1 MSFKH
6 LETDQVGL
14 QQAIGRIPTIPFID
28 PLLHHF
34 QSGAV
39 LSVLQP
45 SECSITV
52 MKETTECS
60 LGNRKTEAR
69 DAGFESFP

>member
-6 LETDQVGL
+6 LETHQVGL
-14 QQAIGRIPTIPFID
+14 HRTFGRILTIPFID
-28 PLLHHF
+28 LLPHHF
-34 QSGAV
+34 QPGAV
-39 LSVLQP
+39 LSDPQP

-52 MKETTECS
+52 MKETTERS
-60 LGNRKTEAR
+60 LGNRKTEAK

>member
-6 LETDQVGL
+6 LGTDQVGL
-14 QQAIGRIPTIPFID
+14 PTIPFID

-39 LSVLQP
+39 LSDPHP

-60 LGNRKTEAR
+60 LGNRKTEAG
-69 DAGFESFP
+69 DAGVESFP

>member
-6 LETDQVGL
+6 LETDRVGL
-14 QQAIGRIPTIPFID
+14 KQGAGRIPTIPFID

-34 QSGAV
+34 HSDAM
-39 LSVLQP
+39 LSDPKP